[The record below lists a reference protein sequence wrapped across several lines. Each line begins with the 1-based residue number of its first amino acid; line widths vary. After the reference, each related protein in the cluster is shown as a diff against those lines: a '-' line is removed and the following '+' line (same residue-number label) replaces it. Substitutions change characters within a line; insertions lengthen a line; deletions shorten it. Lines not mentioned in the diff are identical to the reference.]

1 MPWVR
6 RPRRPPSGE
15 PVPDAQAVAPPP
27 ADAYPAEPLPRPSRM
42 RRERRVLERRREIE
56 IRDVGGLAVEM
67 VRRDRFRPELL
78 LERANDVLS
87 LEQRMHE
94 LDGFLIAVAA
104 APRGMRAMPTC
115 RCGAPL
121 LPGAHFCSNCGRPSA
136 AAPPVPPGHDP
147 PAAPINTKIKLVT
160 FAGTVNVYFPGVR
173 NAVVVVVARASTAP
187 GQPKSNTATTMPPI
201 HERARR
207 PRPLASRPPATTSTI
222 SVTRRDGGIRPALQ
236 KPIGAFWGTD
246 ASATVLARGSVEAD
260 ALIFRLH
267 R

>member
-6 RPRRPPSGE
+6 RPRRPPPGE
-15 PVPDAQAVAPPP
+15 PVPDAPAEAPLP
-27 ADAYPAEPLPRPSRM
+27 AGDYPAEPLPRPSRM
-42 RRERRVLERRREIE
+42 RRERRVLERRRETE

-136 AAPPVPPGHDP
+136 AAPPVHTCSHCGQPL
-147 PAAPINTKIKLVT
+147 PAEAN
-160 FAGTVNVYFPGVR
+160 FCAFCG
-173 NAVVVVVARASTAP
+173 NAVA
-187 GQPKSNTATTMPPI
+187 GDQLATPSDTDDTI
-201 HERARR
+201 I
-207 PRPLASRPPATTSTI
+207 SRWSSREEP
-222 SVTRRDGGIRPALQ
+222 
-236 KPIGAFWGTD
+236 
-246 ASATVLARGSVEAD
+246 
-260 ALIFRLH
+260 
-267 R
+267 